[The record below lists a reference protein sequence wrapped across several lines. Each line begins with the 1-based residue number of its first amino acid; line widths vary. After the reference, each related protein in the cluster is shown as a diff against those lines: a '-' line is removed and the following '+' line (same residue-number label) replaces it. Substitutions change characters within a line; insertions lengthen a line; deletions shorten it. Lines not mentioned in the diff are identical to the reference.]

1 MYNNDQLTQ
10 EAVAVKKQVAMPVS
24 ELLFSEDIHLTG
36 LTEYGLSWEKLTTG
50 QAILPPE
57 GARFDIAFE
66 GTLAG
71 DKIKGTIA
79 GVDHLTVRAD
89 GRFQLDM
96 QAQITTD
103 DGEKIAVHEDGL
115 LVAPDPDDESR
126 IAQLRLNLEF
136 TAFSPKYAWI
146 NNVQGWGRG
155 TVDWN
160 TGQVE
165 MQVYAA

>member
-1 MYNNDQLTQ
+1 MSTNQQLMEKITETTQ
-10 EAVAVKKQVAMPVS
+10 MTMPVS
-24 ELLFSEDIHLTG
+24 EHLFSEDIHLTG

-50 QAILPPE
+50 QAVLPPE

-71 DKIKGTIA
+71 NKIKGTIA

-103 DGEKIAVHEDGL
+103 DGQKIAVHEDGVL
-115 LVAPDPDDESR
+115 IAPDPDDESR

-136 TAFSPKYAWI
+136 TAFSAKYAWI
-146 NNVQGWGRG
+146 NYVQGWGRG

>member
-1 MYNNDQLTQ
+1 MSVNQ
-10 EAVAVKKQVAMPVS
+10 QVLEEKTVVMPVS
-24 ELLFSEDIHLTG
+24 EHLFSEDIHLTG
-36 LTEYGLSWEKLTTG
+36 LTEYGVRWEELTSG
-50 QAILPPE
+50 QAVLPPE

-66 GTLAG
+66 GTLDG
-71 DKIKGTIA
+71 PRLKGTIA

-103 DGEKIAVHEDGL
+103 DGAQIAVHEDGL
-115 LVAPDPDDESR
+115 LVAPAPDDAAR

-136 TAFSPKYAWI
+136 TAFSPQYAWL
-146 NNVQGWGRG
+146 NHVQGWGRG

-160 TGQVE
+160 TGAVE

>member
-1 MYNNDQLTQ
+1 MYSEQSI
-10 EAVAVKKQVAMPVS
+10 EKEVVEKKQVTMPVS
-24 ELLFSEDIHLTG
+24 EFLFDEDIHLTG
-36 LTEYGLSWEKLTTG
+36 LTEYGVSWEKLTTG
-50 QAILPPE
+50 QAILPSE

-66 GTLAG
+66 GTLVG

-96 QAQITTD
+96 QANITTD
-103 DGEKIAVHEDGL
+103 DGEKIAVHEDGIL
-115 LVAPDPDDESR
+115 IAPAPDDESR

-136 TAFSPKYAWI
+136 TTIAPKYDWI
-146 NNVQGWGRG
+146 NFVQGWGRG

-165 MQVYAA
+165 MQVFAA

>member
-1 MYNNDQLTQ
+1 MSTNQQLMEKTTEKAQ
-10 EAVAVKKQVAMPVS
+10 ATMPVS

-36 LTEYGLSWEKLTTG
+36 LTEYGVSWEKLTTG

-96 QAQITTD
+96 QALITTD
-103 DGEKIAVHEDGL
+103 NGEKIAVHEDGL

-136 TAFSPKYAWI
+136 TTIAPKYTWI
-146 NNVQGWGRG
+146 NHVQGWGRD

>member
-1 MYNNDQLTQ
+1 MTTNQQLMEKTTQ
-10 EAVAVKKQVAMPVS
+10 KAQVTMPVS
-24 ELLFSEDIHLTG
+24 EHLFSEDIHLTG
-36 LTEYGLSWEKLTTG
+36 MTEYGLSWEKLTSG
-50 QAILPPE
+50 QAVLPPE

-66 GTLAG
+66 GTLEG
-71 DKIKGTIA
+71 PKIKGTIA
-79 GVDHLTVRAD
+79 GVDNLTVRAD

-115 LVAPDPDDESR
+115 LIAPDPDDESR

-136 TAFSPKYAWI
+136 TAFSAKYAWI
-146 NNVQGWGRG
+146 KHVQGWGRG

-160 TGQVE
+160 TGAVSME
-165 MQVYAA
+165 VYAA

>member
-1 MYNNDQLTQ
+1 MSTNQQLMEKTA
-10 EAVAVKKQVAMPVS
+10 ENAQVTMPVS
-24 ELLFSEDIHLTG
+24 EHLFSEDIHLTG
-36 LTEYGLSWEKLTTG
+36 LTEYGLSWEKLTSG

-66 GTLAG
+66 GTLVG

-96 QAQITTD
+96 EALITTD

-115 LVAPDPDDESR
+115 LVAPEPDDEAR

-136 TAFSPKYAWI
+136 TAFSPKYAWL

-165 MQVYAA
+165 MEVYAA